1 MWLVSGW
8 VGFYMEETNMSCLKK
23 VATMVLAVGLLVLG
37 GLMAHNVYAG
47 KPAIS
52 LNSPV
57 SFPVDI

>member
-1 MWLVSGW
+1 
-8 VGFYMEETNMSCLKK
+8 MSRLKK

-37 GLMAHNVYAG
+37 GLMTHNVYAG
-47 KPAIS
+47 KPVIS

>member
-8 VGFYMEETNMSCLKK
+8 VDFYMEETNMSRLKK

-37 GLMAHNVYAG
+37 GLMALNVYAG